1 MSGQCGYGRSSITDR
16 RAHPGALHTSL
27 LHELGQIPL
36 WGNHLVCKAL
46 FTCFGGRGCSPSI
59 QGQRCDIGTR
69 RGWLEPGGYTSR

>member
-1 MSGQCGYGRSSITDR
+1 MSGARLWWVRRAVR

-46 FTCFGGRGCSPSI
+46 FP
-59 QGQRCDIGTR
+59 
-69 RGWLEPGGYTSR
+69 GWVVDPRAAV